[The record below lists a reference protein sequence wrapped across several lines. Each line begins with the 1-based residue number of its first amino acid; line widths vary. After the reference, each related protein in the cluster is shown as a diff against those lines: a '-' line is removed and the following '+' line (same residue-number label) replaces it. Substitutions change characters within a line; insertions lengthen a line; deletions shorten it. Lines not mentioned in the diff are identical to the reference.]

1 MPRAIDESCH
11 LDLIAREKRLVGPHR
26 LGPDPYRYAVVA
38 VLKVER
44 AAGKCVDDR
53 PERLDP
59 MAAPERGPVA
69 ADRLERHGRLVEG
82 HAL

>member
-11 LDLIAREKRLVGPHR
+11 LDQITELESFLGPHR
-26 LGPDPYRYAVVA
+26 LGPNPHRYAVVA
-38 VLKVER
+38 VLEVER
-44 AAGKCVDDR
+44 AARKCVDDR

-59 MAAPERGPVA
+59 MAAPEGGPVA
-69 ADRLERHGRLVEG
+69 ADRLERYGRLGEG